1 MRVLC
6 QATDIKEALVG
17 RQPNVIFYL
26 FYFVIF
32 SFCRLMIMRSH
43 KINEKSK
50 NRMKNRKKNSTPWRK
65 NLLAFNASKASSW
78 AFNAQSGTILGV

>member
-26 FYFVIF
+26 FYFVIVSF
-32 SFCRLMIMRSH
+32 FCRLMIMRSH

-65 NLLAFNASKASSW
+65 MLLAFKR
-78 AFNAQSGTILGV
+78 QSA